1 MGFSSR
7 SQAVRDK
14 TSCEDTH
21 TDQGSVDLPVLLDF
35 QKWGTFWVDASAS
48 GHVFVFLQGLFQNL
62 LAVLLELDLNY
73 VNFQRLWPLTYYAR
87 QGTSE
92 KAVNLSLLSFT

>member
-1 MGFSSR
+1 M
-7 SQAVRDK
+7 
-14 TSCEDTH
+14 
-21 TDQGSVDLPVLLDF
+21 
-35 QKWGTFWVDASAS
+35 DASAS
-48 GHVFVFLQGLFQNL
+48 GHMFVFLQGLFQNL

-73 VNFQRLWPLTYYAR
+73 VNFQRLWPLTYYTR

>member
-1 MGFSSR
+1 MR
-7 SQAVRDK
+7 A
-14 TSCEDTH
+14 H

-35 QKWGTFWVDASAS
+35 QKWGTFWVHASVS

-73 VNFQRLWPLTYYAR
+73 VNFQRLWPLIYYAQ